1 MSFSPKFGRCCGI
14 AEGSSATA
22 AVASA
27 IFLFF
32 FFGFFFYYFLY
43 IFFSLSTFFFR
54 FGGGGGV
61 TQFDSSV
68 ALSRGTNFVG
78 FFLGYLLIDLSA
90 FLLVSTGIYLVLL
103 GFT

>member
-1 MSFSPKFGRCCGI
+1 M
-14 AEGSSATA
+14 
-22 AVASA
+22 
-27 IFLFF
+27 
-32 FFGFFFYYFLY
+32 
-43 IFFSLSTFFFR
+43 
-54 FGGGGGV
+54 

>member
-1 MSFSPKFGRCCGI
+1 MESPREAAPPQLSRRPFFFSFSL
-14 AEGSSATA
+14 A
-22 AVASA
+22 
-27 IFLFF
+27 FF
-32 FFGFFFYYFLY
+32 FIIFFTF
-43 IFFSLSTFFFR
+43 FFSLSTFFFR